1 MRILKK
7 KIFDE
12 KEEERKKERN
22 LYFLWVNPEGRKKMM
37 MKEYKF
43 YFLFLYEYGYE
54 YDLFFY
60 VHLFFYGFFYRSKIT
75 NQKNMYTFSI
85 SCINKIK
92 HTYKER
98 EWGEK
103 KKKNKNN
110 KWAKINF
117 RKTYFCS
124 PQTKKEE
131 R

>member
-60 VHLFFYGFFYRSKIT
+60 VHLFFYGFFLS
-75 NQKNMYTFSI
+75 F
-85 SCINKIK
+85 
-92 HTYKER
+92 
-98 EWGEK
+98 
-103 KKKNKNN
+103 KNN
-110 KWAKINF
+110 Q
-117 RKTYFCS
+117 S
-124 PQTKKEE
+124 KEYVYI
-131 R
+131 